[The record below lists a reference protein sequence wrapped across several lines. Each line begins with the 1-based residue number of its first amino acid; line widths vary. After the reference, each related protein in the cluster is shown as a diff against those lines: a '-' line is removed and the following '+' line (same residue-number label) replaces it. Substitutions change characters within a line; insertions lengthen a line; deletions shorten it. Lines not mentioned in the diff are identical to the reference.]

1 MRSATCASLVFGG
14 SSRRASMTLA
24 VSWKLNRPLRPSV
37 AKPSGA
43 RSRDRR
49 RDADRGRAVAES
61 DRRRVRRCVFSG
73 EGKRRGNWANA
84 RAQPEKSLMA
94 DEGKRPGGARQ
105 KGSEASGRLGD
116 IPPRVE
122 HVASVTFLTS
132 RARGSHQRSPR
143 ARARAADAIKL
154 LDNKCYCFCILGAP
168 AERLKGIQQGG
179 RRTRA
184 GSGRPQCPWSG
195 HLNCSIAVAH
205 RRRSDALSNSRSRPG
220 AVFGVTC

>member
-94 DEGKRPGGARQ
+94 DEAKRPGGARQ

-143 ARARAADAIKL
+143 ARAGQSNCWIEQML
-154 LDNKCYCFCILGAP
+154 LLLHP
-168 AERLKGIQQGG
+168 RRS
-179 RRTRA
+179 RRTPKGHPTRRKA
-184 GSGRPQCPWSG
+184 DPCGSRRPQCPWSG

-205 RRRSDALSNSRSRPG
+205 RRRHTLSNSRSRPG